1 MQEPKREWKVTK
13 AQLLQYVSK
22 FGSDDNVG
30 LRQVK
35 RNVKDFLSPLPRNP

>member
-1 MQEPKREWKVTK
+1 MHEPKGDWKVTEP
-13 AQLLQYVSK
+13 QLLRYVSK

-35 RNVKDFLSPLPRNP
+35 RNVKDFLSPPEP